1 MGMLKLSADVPWPC
15 RACRHTRQDETV
27 SGRNS
32 YAGLPGFLRA
42 PVETIRTRQSLT
54 SADGFVRQLSRMR
67 QCHRHA
73 EAAMFDNL
81 NTQIWTES
89 MGRYSA

>member
-1 MGMLKLSADVPWPC
+1 
-15 RACRHTRQDETV
+15 
-27 SGRNS
+27 
-32 YAGLPGFLRA
+32 
-42 PVETIRTRQSLT
+42 
-54 SADGFVRQLSRMR
+54 MR